1 MRRVTAIAAAFFFCA
16 ASASAQPAEYHW
28 RIKSY
33 IEGAAK
39 LCKEHGGTPGT
50 PDFDKLVRLIDV
62 NNDGKDDYVID
73 YRHFP
78 CAGGAPNIFC
88 VEDSCSI
95 SFLSWRSDNEW
106 MAFMHTGAVEW
117 RVRKGDKPALLLLQH
132 GDRECY
138 RPHLPRCTKV
148 YTFRK
153 GAMSGQL
160 RDAKYFKTAK

>member
-1 MRRVTAIAAAFFFCA
+1 MRFIKVIMAALLLCA
-16 ASASAQPAEYHW
+16 ATASANATEYHW
-28 RIKSY
+28 RVKAY
-33 IEGAAK
+33 IDDAVK

-50 PDFDKLVRLIDV
+50 PDYEKMVRLIDV

-117 RVRKGDKPALLLLQH
+117 RVRKGDKPALLLLQR

-138 RPHLPRCTKV
+138 RPHLPTCTKV

-153 GAMSGQL
+153 GTMSGKIQ
-160 RDAKYFKTAK
+160 DAKYFKTAK